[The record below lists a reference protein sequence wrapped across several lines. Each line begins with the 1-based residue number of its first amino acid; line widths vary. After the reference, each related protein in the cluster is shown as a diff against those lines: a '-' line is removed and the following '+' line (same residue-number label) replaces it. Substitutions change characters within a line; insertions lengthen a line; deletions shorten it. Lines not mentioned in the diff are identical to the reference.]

1 MPSSPMTAPDTTP
14 AAGESSDGESWEQT
28 VRRLVSDRLDRAH
41 VATEDRLVSA
51 RNDVKGDG
59 DLLDALDR
67 AERELAQ
74 RRAEMAELR
83 KHVELRRGE

>member
-1 MPSSPMTAPDTTP
+1 MTAPDTTP
-14 AAGESSDGESWEQT
+14 ASGESSDGESWEQT
-28 VRRLVSDRLDRAH
+28 VRRLLSERLERAH
-41 VATEDRLVSA
+41 LGTEDVLISA
-51 RNDVKGDG
+51 RSDVRSDG

-83 KHVELRRGE
+83 KHVELRREG

>member
-1 MPSSPMTAPDTTP
+1 MTADDTTP
-14 AAGESSDGESWEQT
+14 APGESSDGESWEQT
-28 VRRLVSDRLDRAH
+28 VRRLVGDRLDRAH
-41 VATEDRLVSA
+41 VATEDRLLTA
-51 RNDVKGDG
+51 RDDVRGDG

-67 AERELAQ
+67 AEQELAQ